1 MRRWV
6 VRVAGVALLL
16 LVASVAVRQIWQV
29 GEVGGLVT
37 AEGSPLPGAVVRV
50 KATEFGTRSD
60 EDGRFTLNGFPSRF
74 SVPVTAW
81 VDGYYVGSAVARP
94 WKRTV
99 EISLQHYW
107 TTDNPDYAWM
117 SPSVE
122 GRAGIADFFL
132 QTGLSAAARLSFNRL
147 FLPFSS
153 RVTLGCRDCHGQT
166 IYDQWSPSAHAQGT
180 NNIRFLSM
188 YNGTDVQG
196 NKSPLTRFATHK
208 DYGRFPLRP
217 DPDQLYFGPGFKL
230 DSPEQAGNCATCH
243 APTAALKDPY
253 GTDINLV
260 EGIDSLGTHCDFCHK
275 VVDVRVNPRTQLPYD
290 NTPGVLSIELRRPD
304 GEPQI
309 FFGPFDDVDVGVDTF
324 SPLQNESRFCAAC
337 HNASFWGTPIYQ
349 SFAEWLA
356 SPYPQEGKTCQTC
369 HMKPNGVTTNFA
381 PGRGGLERDP
391 ESIFTHAFP
400 GAADMD
406 LLQDTARLELGAYR
420 DGSRLFVEVR
430 VTNENAGHHMPTDHP
445 ARNILLVVSAT
456 DDEGRELEYAG
467 DQRVPEWGGVGG
479 DSNDYAGRPGKGYA
493 KVLEEQ
499 WTEVSP
505 TAAYWNP
512 TVLREDTRIPAKTT
526 DVTNY
531 EFLVPSSSGEVV
543 IETKLVFRRA
553 FKSLA
558 EQKGWDVPDILM
570 EHERLVAP

>member
-1 MRRWV
+1 
-6 VRVAGVALLL
+6 
-16 LVASVAVRQIWQV
+16 
-29 GEVGGLVT
+29 
-37 AEGSPLPGAVVRV
+37 
-50 KATEFGTRSD
+50 
-60 EDGRFTLNGFPSRF
+60 
-74 SVPVTAW
+74 
-81 VDGYYVGSAVARP
+81 
-94 WKRTV
+94 
-99 EISLQHYW
+99 
-107 TTDNPDYAWM
+107 
-117 SPSVE
+117 
-122 GRAGIADFFL
+122 
-132 QTGLSAAARLSFNRL
+132 
-147 FLPFSS
+147 
-153 RVTLGCRDCHGQT
+153 
-166 IYDQWSPSAHAQGT
+166 
-180 NNIRFLSM
+180 
-188 YNGTDVQG
+188 
-196 NKSPLTRFATHK
+196 
-208 DYGRFPLRP
+208 
-217 DPDQLYFGPGFKL
+217 
-230 DSPEQAGNCATCH
+230 
-243 APTAALKDPY
+243 
-253 GTDINLV
+253 
-260 EGIDSLGTHCDFCHK
+260 
-275 VVDVRVNPRTQLPYD
+275 
-290 NTPGVLSIELRRPD
+290 
-304 GEPQI
+304 
-309 FFGPFDDVDVGVDTF
+309 
-324 SPLQNESRFCAAC
+324 
-337 HNASFWGTPIYQ
+337 
-349 SFAEWLA
+349 
-356 SPYPQEGKTCQTC
+356 
-369 HMKPNGVTTNFA
+369 
-381 PGRGGLERDP
+381 
-391 ESIFTHAFP
+391 
-400 GAADMD
+400 MD